1 MVVQIGGYCTC
12 CLSQQ
17 QLHFIIIWTF
27 DVFLMMALTGV
38 AFYARMQAQTLPPA
52 HLQKN
57 QHEHVIPYGIIIC
70 VYMTYFNTCVSAPSE
85 WSLWDVSNL
94 LFVRYSRPSSMHI
107 CMGVCVFW
115 GVGGVLDSSVHNAVH
130 YKQQWLLKITAGFC
144 IFTCLVTCD

>member
-1 MVVQIGGYCTC
+1 MIAITGFIISEMCRLHLDIKSMQIGGYCTC

-38 AFYARMQAQTLPPA
+38 GFYAHMQAQTLPPA

-57 QHEHVIPYGIIIC
+57 QHEHVTPYGIIIC

-85 WSLWDVSNL
+85 
-94 LFVRYSRPSSMHI
+94 
-107 CMGVCVFW
+107 
-115 GVGGVLDSSVHNAVH
+115 
-130 YKQQWLLKITAGFC
+130 
-144 IFTCLVTCD
+144 

>member
-70 VYMTYFNTCVSAPSE
+70 VYMTYFNTCVSAPSANIPE
-85 WSLWDVSNL
+85 GSFNL

-107 CMGVCVFW
+107 CMGVCVCVCFGGW
-115 GVGGVLDSSVHNAVH
+115 GGGRCLTHLFIMPSIINNN
-130 YKQQWLLKITAGFC
+130 GF
-144 IFTCLVTCD
+144 